1 MYEATTLREH
11 SFAQTSPVVCADK
24 NCCDDGTTMPEYFQ
38 QRLAYESAETF
49 QPYTFASSGFAPDA
63 IVINLGTS
71 KRSSSLSVS
80 F

>member
-1 MYEATTLREH
+1 
-11 SFAQTSPVVCADK
+11 
-24 NCCDDGTTMPEYFQ
+24 MPEYFQ

-71 KRSSSLSVS
+71 KCSSSLCV
-80 F
+80 FFLKKEAVHRRLFALPEDAGW